1 VTRSVV
7 KHSYIKAA
15 NKGRGRAKAHVNYIR
30 FRPGKDENEV
40 NRSFFTERTDGF
52 TAGDVHRAIDRQET
66 RGVLVH
72 KLIMSPGVKEANVQQ
87 FVRESMAEL
96 GRSKGL
102 DLEWFAVEHQNTA
115 NPHAHVVVMATDKKG
130 RQVRLHK
137 ADYTKVKEAG
147 DEYLERNRLL
157 DTVKERESQKQ
168 RERTE
173 EKPRSLR
180 ERLAG
185 ALRVAKEEFNR
196 ENVREPERQ
205 KASRFELLQE
215 REVEAFG
222 TMPAVEEMSAKRAKQ
237 EERQKRSL
245 ESAWKYYSTA
255 IELDYEGEK
264 VQYNWHTS
272 IFELKKLQGDYL
284 KEGSAARK
292 QLTDDDYKRLDTWI
306 KDGVYLE
313 KRTYAQAMSV
323 RDISFELNAEKKVRL
338 TKESS
343 LSELNNVRRM
353 DRKGD
358 IVLTAVEVKAL
369 ELWIREQEKAEPI
382 RIKMAD
388 KGEEVLYER
397 SDSRE
402 ILEFLAAEYKTGEKW
417 AQGMK
422 KKEYS
427 KLQSWLKEK
436 REEEQERR
444 KESLDGEKDRD

>member
-1 VTRSVV
+1 MTRSVV

-40 NRSFFTERTDGF
+40 NRSFFTERADGF
-52 TAGDVHRAIDRQET
+52 TANDVHRAIDRQDT
-66 RGVLVH
+66 RGVLMH

-137 ADYTKVKEAG
+137 PDYTKVKEAG

-157 DTVKERESQKQ
+157 DTVKEREKQ

-173 EKPRSLR
+173 EKPRSLK

-185 ALRVAKEEFNR
+185 ALRVAKEEFTR
-196 ENVREPERQ
+196 KNVLEPQRQ

-222 TMPAVEEMSAKRAKQ
+222 KMPTAEEMSAKRAKQ
-237 EERQKRSL
+237 EERQKKSL

-255 IELDYEGEK
+255 IELDFEGEK

-272 IFELKKLQGDYL
+272 LFELKKLQGDYL
-284 KEGSAARK
+284 KEGSVARK
-292 QLTDDDYKRLDTWI
+292 QLSDDDYKRLDTWI

-323 RDISFELNAEKKVRL
+323 RDISIELNAEKKVRL
-338 TKESS
+338 TKNSS
-343 LSELNNVRRM
+343 LSELNRIRKM

-358 IVLTAVEVKAL
+358 IVLSAVEAKAL
-369 ELWIREQEKAEPI
+369 ELWISEQEKTEPI

-427 KLQSWLKEK
+427 KLLGWLKEK
-436 REEEQERR
+436 REEVQAHR